1 MAHYAC
7 EACGSYLLEH
17 PSNHE
22 FLKCPTCGICISKV
36 GKLSLHI
43 TPTIEERMIL
53 VIQQLDRLLHLL
65 EDICEELQKRNK
77 K

>member
-17 PSNHE
+17 PSNSE
-22 FLKCPTCGICISKV
+22 YLKCPTCGLCISKV
-36 GKLSLHI
+36 GLSPPI
-43 TPTIEERMIL
+43 VRTSIEERMIL

-65 EDICEELQKRNK
+65 EDICLELKKPKR
-77 K
+77 